1 MRLHAPLTI
10 AQEEEKRDNNIIK
23 KPARA
28 VQSHKGKT
36 VNNSRSKAKT

>member
-10 AQEEEKRDNNIIK
+10 AQEAENTEKKIIK